1 METSIEKVAEIA
13 QDQLDREAAK
23 NPILKNALKV
33 VEKFLK
39 TNRVLCYG
47 GTAINNLLPPEDRFY
62 DPERDIPDYDFF
74 SESPQLH
81 AVKLADQLVEEGYSS
96 VEVKPGVHV
105 GTYKVFADYNGL
117 ADISFMDESIFKKM
131 WNEGYERNG
140 IHYVSPN
147 FLRMSVYL
155 ELSRP
160 KGFVERWKKV
170 YKRLQLLNKHYPMTC
185 PASEV
190 EINKVHL
197 TNEAQETIEKI
208 MIAEDAVLLGF
219 NAADYQSKKRS
230 NWMLPLDI
238 LATPQKRDDIAK
250 KLMTAFKEE
259 DIKQVDKPAF
269 EELLA
274 PHTDITNRKTGHVLI
289 RIYETQACHSYHE
302 TPDRL
307 MVASIPTLLQF
318 FLSILYAPKY
328 FQEDIPE
335 QRFLCTAQHLVEMA
349 NSNLPRR
356 YKLLTPITCIG
367 KQKSL
372 IDMRAEKSDMYV
384 KLAKDKNSRE
394 FLEYFFTYTP
404 TTLSKTQKQKIKK
417 QLHKTFRKVRGH
429 RSPVPKE
436 SSSQIQRY

>member
-1 METSIEKVAEIA
+1 METSIEKVAELA
-13 QDQLDREAAK
+13 QDQIDREAAK
-23 NPILKNALKV
+23 NPLLKNALKV
-33 VEKFLK
+33 VETFLK
-39 TNRVLCYG
+39 NNRVMCYG
-47 GTAINNLLPPEDRFY
+47 GTAINNLLPLEDRFY
-62 DPERDIPDYDFF
+62 DPDRDIPDYDFF

-81 AVKLADQLVEEGYSS
+81 AVKLADQLTADGYSS

-105 GTYKVFADYNGL
+105 GTYKVFADYNGV
-117 ADISFMDESIFKKM
+117 ADISHMDESIFKKL
-131 WNEGYERNG
+131 WDEGYEKGG

-170 YKRLQLLNKHYPMTC
+170 YNRLQLLNKHYPMTC
-185 PASEV
+185 PKSQV
-190 EINKVHL
+190 EINTTHL
-197 TNEAQETIEKI
+197 TDESQNKIEKI
-208 MIAEDAVLLGF
+208 MIEEDAILLGF
-219 NAADYQSKKRS
+219 NAANYQSKKRS

-238 LATPQKRDDIAK
+238 LSTPEKRDDIAK
-250 KLMTAFKEE
+250 KLVEAFKE
-259 DIKQVDKPAF
+259 DNIKRVDKPAF

-274 PHTDITNRKTGHVLI
+274 PHTDINNKSGDTLI

-318 FLSILYAPKY
+318 FLSIVYAPKY
-328 FQEDIPE
+328 FHEDIPE
-335 QRFLCTAQHLVEMA
+335 QRILCTAQHLVEMA

-356 YKLLTPITCIG
+356 YKLLTPITCLG

-372 IDMRAEKSDMYV
+372 IDMRAEKSDLYV
-384 KLAKDKNSRE
+384 KLAKNKNSKE

-404 TTLSKTQKQKIKK
+404 TTLTKTQKQKVKT
-417 QLHKTFRKVRGH
+417 QLHKTFRR
-429 RSPVPKE
+429 R
-436 SSSQIQRY
+436 QRQTSDRR